1 MKIKWGVIGCGG
13 IADRRTIPGMMLA
26 DNAELIA
33 VMDANGEVAEKV
45 REKYNAK
52 YAFDN
57 YEELLALEEIDAV
70 YIASPVFCHMEQATA
85 AAKAKKHILLEK
97 PMALTADESAQIA
110 AVCEKEGVK
119 LGVGLMMRFHSYH
132 QEMKKIVA
140 AGKLGDIVS
149 MRGQLTCWYP
159 DIPNNWRQN
168 KALSGGGALMDM
180 GIHCIDLLQY
190 ITGLKATEVTGF
202 AGTQTFSY
210 NADDSAAIVMKMENG
225 ALAMVDS
232 NFNIPDAA
240 AKCKLEIYGTKGS
253 IMAEGTISQVE
264 GGDVSVLI
272 SDDSLGYDAAQNRDE
287 LVPVKLDVELGNM
300 YTKQVESFGRAIIND
315 TEPEITA
322 ADAIFVQTIV
332 ERAYAASDNKIT
344 SELKYFGKGN

>member
-26 DNAELIA
+26 DNAELVA

-52 YAFDN
+52 FAFDN
-57 YEELLALEEIDAV
+57 YEELLAIEEIDAV
-70 YIASPVFCHMEQATA
+70 YIASPVFCHKEQAFA

-97 PMALTADESAQIA
+97 PMALTVEESKEIADY
-110 AVCEKEGVK
+110 CKEQGVK

-132 QEMKKIVA
+132 QAMKKIISE
-140 AGKLGDIVS
+140 GKLGDVVS

-225 ALAMVDS
+225 ALAMVDA

-253 IMAEGTISQVE
+253 IMAEGTVSQVE

-272 SDDSLGYDAAQNRDE
+272 SDDSLGYDAAQNREE
-287 LVPVKLDVELGNM
+287 LVPVKLDVEFGNM
-300 YTKQVESFGRAIIND
+300 YTKEVESFGNAIIND
-315 TEPEITA
+315 TEPAITA
-322 ADAIFVQTIV
+322 EDAIFVQNLV
-332 ERAYAASDNKIT
+332 ERAYASSEDKKIAI
-344 SELKYFGKGN
+344 L

>member
-26 DNAELIA
+26 DNAELVA

-52 YAFDN
+52 FAFDN
-57 YEELLALEEIDAV
+57 YEELLAIDEIDAV
-70 YIASPVFCHMEQATA
+70 YIASPVFCHKEQAFA

-97 PMALTADESAQIA
+97 PMALTVEESKEIADY
-110 AVCEKEGVK
+110 CKKEGVK

-132 QEMKKIVA
+132 QAMKKIIA
-140 AGKLGDIVS
+140 EGKLGDVVS

-225 ALAMVDS
+225 ALAMVDA

-253 IMAEGTISQVE
+253 IMAEGTVSQVE
-264 GGDVSVLI
+264 GGDVAVLI
-272 SDDSLGYDAAQNRDE
+272 SDDSLGYDAAQNREE
-287 LVPVKLDVELGNM
+287 LVPVKLDVEFGNM
-300 YTKQVESFGRAIIND
+300 YTKEVESFGNAIIND
-315 TEPEITA
+315 TEPAITA
-322 ADAIFVQTIV
+322 EDAIFVQNIV
-332 ERAYAASDNKIT
+332 ERAYASSDDKKIAI
-344 SELKYFGKGN
+344 L

>member
-26 DNAELIA
+26 ENAELVA
-33 VMDANGEVAEKV
+33 VMDANLQAAERVK
-45 REKYNAK
+45 EKYNAQ

-57 YEELLALEEIDAV
+57 IEELLAIDEIQAV
-70 YIASPVFCHMEQATA
+70 YIASPVFCHKEQAFA

-97 PMALTADESAQIA
+97 PMALTSEESKEIA
-110 AVCEKEGVK
+110 AFCKEQGVK

-132 QEMKKIVA
+132 QEMKKLVA

-159 DIPNNWRQN
+159 DIPGNWRQN

-190 ITGLKATEVTGF
+190 ITGLRAKAVTGF
-202 AGTQTFSY
+202 AGTQTFQY

-225 ALAMVDS
+225 ALAMVDA

-264 GGDVSVLI
+264 GGDVSILI
-272 SDDSLGYDAAQNRDE
+272 SDDSLGYDAAQNREE

-300 YTKQVESFGRAIIND
+300 YTKEVESFGRAILND

-322 ADAIFVQTIV
+322 EDAINVQIIV
-332 ERAYAASDNKIT
+332 EQAYKASDDNLAYVV
-344 SELKYFGKGN
+344 E

>member
-13 IADRRTIPGMMLA
+13 IADRRTIPGLLLA
-26 DNAELIA
+26 DNAELVA
-33 VMDANGEVAEKV
+33 VMDINGEIAEKIK
-45 REKYNAK
+45 EKYNAK

-57 YEELLALEEIDAV
+57 YEDLLCVKEIDAV
-70 YIASPVFCHMEQATA
+70 YIASPVFCHKAQAIA

-97 PMALTADESAQIA
+97 PMGLTVAESKEIA
-110 AVCEKEGVK
+110 ACCRCEGVK

-132 QEMKKIVA
+132 KAMKKLIA
-140 AGKLGDIVS
+140 EGKLGNVVS

-168 KALSGGGALMDM
+168 KSLSGGGALMDM

-190 ITGLKATEVTGF
+190 ITGLKAVAVTGF
-202 AGTQTFSY
+202 TETQTFHY

-225 ALAMVDS
+225 ALAMVDA

-253 IMAEGTISQVE
+253 IIAEGTIGQVE

-272 SDDSLGYDAAQNRDE
+272 SDDSLGYNAAQNRGDNH
-287 LVPVKLDVELGNM
+287 PVKLQVEFGNM
-300 YTKQVESFGRAIIND
+300 YTKEVESFGYAILND
-315 TEPEITA
+315 KEPEVTA
-322 ADAIFVQTIV
+322 EDAIFVQNIV
-332 ERAYAASDNKIT
+332 ERVY
-344 SELKYFGKGN
+344 SENEGNSSAIL